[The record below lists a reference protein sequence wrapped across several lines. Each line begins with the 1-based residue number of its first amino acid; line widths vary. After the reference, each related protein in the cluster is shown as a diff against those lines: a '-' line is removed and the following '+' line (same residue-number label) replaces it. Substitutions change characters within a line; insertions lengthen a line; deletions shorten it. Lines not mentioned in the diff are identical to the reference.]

1 MRRTINELQCQI
13 HRTALEKG
21 WWDPPYHNAH
31 DPIQISGKLCLI
43 HSEVSEA
50 LEEIRMAP
58 NHINNVRFRENDNKP
73 EGFPTELAD
82 IVIRVFD
89 LSEAL
94 GIDLE
99 RAILEKMKYNDKR
112 PYKHGGKSL

>member
-1 MRRTINELQCQI
+1 MKTIKEYQRQI
-13 HRTALEKG
+13 HTTALEKG
-21 WWDPPYHNAH
+21 WWDPPYNNAR
-31 DPIQISGKLCLI
+31 DPVQISAKLCLI

-58 NHINNVRFRENDNKP
+58 IHISHIRFRGNDGKP
-73 EGFPTELAD
+73 EGFAVEIAD
-82 IVIRVFD
+82 VVIRVLD

-94 GIDLE
+94 GINLE
-99 RAILEKMKYNDKR
+99 EVMIEKMKYNDKR